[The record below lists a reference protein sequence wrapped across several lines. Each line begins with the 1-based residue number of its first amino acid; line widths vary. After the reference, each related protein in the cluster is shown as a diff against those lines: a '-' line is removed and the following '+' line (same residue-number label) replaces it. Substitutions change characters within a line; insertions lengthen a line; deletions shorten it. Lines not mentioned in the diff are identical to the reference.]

1 VTPGPIDRIRTRARR
16 RHDRGSAALSA
27 AILAGLLILLP
38 MLLIQAAMYFHSRS
52 VAASAA
58 RHGLEATRV
67 AFGSETAGTVA
78 AQDYLDQAG
87 GPLVNTSVAASRSP
101 TVASVTVSGDVSSVI
116 PALAFPVTVTVSGPV
131 ERFEP

>member
-1 VTPGPIDRIRTRARR
+1 MHPRDRD
-16 RHDRGSAALSA
+16 DRGSAALSA

-38 MLLIQAAMYFHSRS
+38 MMLIQAAMYFHSRS

-67 AFGSETAGTVA
+67 AFGSEGAGTAA

-87 GPLVNTSVAASRSP
+87 GPLEHTSVAASRSP
-101 TVASVTVSGDVSSVI
+101 TVASVTVQGDVSSVI
-116 PALAFPVTVTVSGPV
+116 PALGFPVTVTVS
-131 ERFEP
+131 